1 MWVFQLT
8 QSLFLRQPHT
18 APGDPGRQSHL
29 GAFSLLVNKQE
40 PAQKR
45 TMKKN
50 PETQLAELPASD
62 LLDLGQM
69 ALLDLGQMALRVPRV
84 LPRSQAAP
92 HTLPLGNTEA
102 GVGDGEQGAVLQ

>member
-8 QSLFLRQPHT
+8 QSLFLRRPHT

-69 ALLDLGQMALRVPRV
+69 ALRVPRV
-84 LPRSQAAP
+84 LPRGQAAP
-92 HTLPLGNTEA
+92 RMLPLGNTEA
-102 GVGDGEQGAVLQ
+102 GVGDGEQGTVLQ